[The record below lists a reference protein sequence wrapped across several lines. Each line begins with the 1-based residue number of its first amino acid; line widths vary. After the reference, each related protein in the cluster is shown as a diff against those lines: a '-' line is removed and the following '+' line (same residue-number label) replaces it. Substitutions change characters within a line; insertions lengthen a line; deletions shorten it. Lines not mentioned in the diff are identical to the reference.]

1 MVVRHPLGV
10 LPINGR
16 RGGRKEE
23 FNPFAKDA
31 SQQHRRRRDE
41 RERQHPRR
49 PAAPVDQPVAPKK
62 DIKADLERKQ
72 REAIEK
78 LEQKG
83 DVVAPKVAP
92 APVPVARE
100 PTRQDED
107 RPVVLSHEDR
117 LAELRRKSEAA
128 KQSASRI
135 EAAPELKSVE
145 TETIEAAAMVEAEP
159 AGTMEAVTQ
168 TEAQPSSNAK
178 SAKNVFARI
187 ETKVAPKQDRR
198 RGRRRM
204 DKKGGGRQKQ
214 EKKLNRQK
222 YLEYKYAAKDILDN
236 PNVPEEHRSNVLGQ
250 IWAKGERQGIDEC
263 LEFIESKEAELIL
276 PQDVGEQLRDLV
288 KRMTTKR

>member
-1 MVVRHPLGV
+1 MGVRLGLGV
-10 LPINGR
+10 LPINNR

-41 RERQHPRR
+41 RERQHGRR
-49 PAAPVDQPVAPKK
+49 PTPAPEPTAPQQR
-62 DIKADLERKQ
+62 DIKAELERKQ

-83 DVVAPKVAP
+83 DVSAPAVAP
-92 APVPVARE
+92 APAPIEPVKKSKVE
-100 PTRQDED
+100 
-107 RPVVLSHEDR
+107 PVVRSDEDR
-117 LAELRRKSEAA
+117 LAELRRKSEET
-128 KQSASRI
+128 KKSAQRI
-135 EAAPELKSVE
+135 EAAPEIATDASSTLE
-145 TETIEAAAMVEAEP
+145 PTTELANNLTTITDDAEP
-159 AGTMEAVTQ
+159 PNTDLGNKT
-168 TEAQPSSNAK
+168 
-178 SAKNVFARI
+178 AKNVFARI
-187 ETKVAPKQDRR
+187 ETKIAPKQDRR

-263 LEFIESKEAELIL
+263 LEFIEAKEAELIL
-276 PQDVGEQLRDLV
+276 PTEVSQALRDLV
-288 KRMTTKR
+288 KGMTTKR

>member
-1 MVVRHPLGV
+1 MGV

-49 PAAPVDQPVAPKK
+49 PTTPVEQPVAPQK

-72 REAIEK
+72 REAMEK

-83 DVVAPKVAP
+83 DVQAPAVAP

-100 PTRQDED
+100 ATRQTEEK
-107 RPVVLSHEDR
+107 PIVQSHEDR

-128 KQSASRI
+128 KQNASRI
-135 EAAPELKSVE
+135 EATPELKS
-145 TETIEAAAMVEAEP
+145 AEP
-159 AGTMEAVTQ
+159 EVIASEAV
-168 TEAQPSSNAK
+168 ANVQPSDLQAAQQEQGREDAVSVK

-250 IWAKGERQGIDEC
+250 IWAKGERMGVQEALDFIDQ
-263 LEFIESKEAELIL
+263 KELELIL
-276 PQDVGEQLRDLV
+276 PEKVANDLRSLIN
-288 KRMTTKR
+288 RITTRR

>member
-1 MVVRHPLGV
+1 MGV

-49 PAAPVDQPVAPKK
+49 PTTPAEQPVAPQK
-62 DIKADLERKQ
+62 DIKADFERKQ
-72 REAIEK
+72 REAMEK

-83 DVVAPKVAP
+83 DVQAPAVAP

-100 PTRQDED
+100 ATRQTEEK
-107 RPVVLSHEDR
+107 PIVQSHEDR
-117 LAELRRKSEAA
+117 LAELRRKSEAT
-128 KQSASRI
+128 KQNASRI
-135 EAAPELKSVE
+135 EATPELKPSELDVVE
-145 TETIEAAAMVEAEP
+145 S
-159 AGTMEAVTQ
+159 EAVV
-168 TEAQPSSNAK
+168 EAQPTDLPSAQQNQDNDDTIAVK
-178 SAKNVFARI
+178 TAKNVFARI
-187 ETKVAPKQDRR
+187 ETKIAPKQDRR

-263 LEFIESKEAELIL
+263 LEYIESKEEELIL
-276 PQDVGEQLRDLV
+276 PAEVGEQLRDLV

>member
-1 MVVRHPLGV
+1 MVVRLSLGV

-49 PAAPVDQPVAPKK
+49 PAAPVEQPVAPKK

-83 DVVAPKVAP
+83 DVVAPEVAP
-92 APVPVARE
+92 APVPLSRGPARQNE
-100 PTRQDED
+100 E
-107 RPVVLSHEDR
+107 RPVVLSHEDH

-128 KQSASRI
+128 KQNASRI
-135 EAAPELKSVE
+135 ESAPDLKPAEPQTVKPVS
-145 TETIEAAAMVEAEP
+145 TVEASS
-159 AGTMEAVTQ
+159 GSVDVVSVRTDTQ
-168 TEAQPSSNAK
+168 STASAK
-178 SAKNVFARI
+178 AAKNVFARI

-204 DKKGGGRQKQ
+204 DKKGGGRQKP

-222 YLEYKYAAKDILDN
+222 YLEYKYAAKDILDD

-263 LEFIESKEAELIL
+263 LDFIESKKEELIL
-276 PQDVGEQLRDLV
+276 PEDVGQKLRDLV

>member
-1 MVVRHPLGV
+1 MGV

-49 PAAPVDQPVAPKK
+49 PTAPAEQPIAPQK

-72 REAIEK
+72 REAMEK

-83 DVVAPKVAP
+83 DVQAPAVAP

-100 PTRQDED
+100 ATRQTEEK
-107 RPVVLSHEDR
+107 PIVQSHEDR
-117 LAELRRKSEAA
+117 LAELRRKSEAT
-128 KQSASRI
+128 KQNASRI
-135 EAAPELKSVE
+135 EATPELKPSELDVV
-145 TETIEAAAMVEAEP
+145 AS
-159 AGTMEAVTQ
+159 EAVV
-168 TEAQPSSNAK
+168 EAQPTDLPSAQQNQDGDDTIAVK
-178 SAKNVFARI
+178 TAKNVFARI
-187 ETKVAPKQDRR
+187 ETKIAPKQDRR

-263 LEFIESKEAELIL
+263 LEYIESKEEELIL
-276 PQDVGEQLRDLV
+276 PAEVGEQLRDLV

>member
-1 MVVRHPLGV
+1 MGV
-10 LPINGR
+10 LPINSR

-49 PAAPVDQPVAPKK
+49 PAAPTEQPVAPKK

-83 DVVAPKVAP
+83 DVIAPEVAP
-92 APVPVARE
+92 APVPVETPRKKKDDTPA
-100 PTRQDED
+100 
-107 RPVVLSHEDR
+107 VLSHEDR
-117 LAELRRKSEAA
+117 IAELRRKSEAT
-128 KQSASRI
+128 KKNASRI
-135 EAAPELKSVE
+135 ESTP
-145 TETIEAAAMVEAEP
+145 
-159 AGTMEAVTQ
+159 EAVPRTH
-168 TEAQPSSNAK
+168 EAVQAEQGTSELDPSGLEPVADDAMMAQSK
-178 SAKNVFARI
+178 GLKNVFAKI
-187 ETKVAPKQDRR
+187 ETKIAPKQDRR
-198 RGRRRM
+198 RGKRRF

-250 IWAKGERQGIDEC
+250 VWAKGERQGIDEC
-263 LEFIESKEAELIL
+263 LEYIESKEAELIL
-276 PQDVGEQLRDLV
+276 PTDVGEQLRDLV

>member
-1 MVVRHPLGV
+1 MGV

-49 PAAPVDQPVAPKK
+49 PTAPAEQPNAPQK

-72 REAIEK
+72 REAMEK

-83 DVVAPKVAP
+83 DVQAPAVAP

-100 PTRQDED
+100 ATRQTEEK
-107 RPVVLSHEDR
+107 PIVQSHEDR
-117 LAELRRKSEAA
+117 LAELRRKSEAT
-128 KQSASRI
+128 KQNASRI
-135 EAAPELKSVE
+135 EATPELKPSELDVVAS
-145 TETIEAAAMVEAEP
+145 EAVVEAEHTDLP
-159 AGTMEAVTQ
+159 AAQQYQDGDDTIAVKT
-168 TEAQPSSNAK
+168 
-178 SAKNVFARI
+178 AKNVFARI
-187 ETKVAPKQDRR
+187 ETKIAPKQDRR

-263 LEFIESKEAELIL
+263 LAYIESKEEELIL
-276 PQDVGEQLRDLV
+276 PAEVGEQLRDLV

>member
-1 MVVRHPLGV
+1 MGV

-49 PAAPVDQPVAPKK
+49 PTTPAEQPVAPQK
-62 DIKADLERKQ
+62 DIKADFERKQ
-72 REAIEK
+72 REAMEK

-83 DVVAPKVAP
+83 DVQAPAVAP

-100 PTRQDED
+100 ANRQTEEK
-107 RPVVLSHEDR
+107 PIVQSHEDR
-117 LAELRRKSEAA
+117 LAELRRKSEAT
-128 KQSASRI
+128 KQNASRI
-135 EAAPELKSVE
+135 EATPELKSGE
-145 TETIEAAAMVEAEP
+145 PEAIASEAT
-159 AGTMEAVTQ
+159 A
-168 TEAQPSSNAK
+168 EAQPSDLQSIQQDKVREDSVSVKA
-178 SAKNVFARI
+178 ARNVFARI

-263 LEFIESKEAELIL
+263 LEYIESKEEELIL
-276 PQDVGEQLRDLV
+276 PAEVGEQLRDLV

>member
-1 MVVRHPLGV
+1 MGVRLELGV
-10 LPINGR
+10 LPINNR

-41 RERQHPRR
+41 RERQHGRR
-49 PAAPVDQPVAPKK
+49 PAPTPEPSAPQQR
-62 DIKADLERKQ
+62 DIKAELERKQ

-83 DVVAPKVAP
+83 DVSAPVVAP
-92 APVPVARE
+92 APVPIE
-100 PTRQDED
+100 PVKKSKDA
-107 RPVVLSHEDR
+107 PVVRSDEDR
-117 LAELRRKSEAA
+117 LAELRRKSEET
-128 KQSASRI
+128 KKSALRI
-135 EAAPELKSVE
+135 EAAPEITSDASITLEST
-145 TETIEAAAMVEAEP
+145 TELANSPTTLADD
-159 AGTMEAVTQ
+159 
-168 TEAQPSSNAK
+168 AQPLNTGVVNKAG
-178 SAKNVFARI
+178 KNVFARI
-187 ETKVAPKQDRR
+187 ETKIAPKQDRR

-263 LEFIESKEAELIL
+263 LEFIEAKEAELIL
-276 PQDVGEQLRDLV
+276 PTEVSQALRDLV
-288 KRMTTKR
+288 KGMITKR

>member
-1 MVVRHPLGV
+1 MGV

-49 PAAPVDQPVAPKK
+49 PTAPAEQPIAPQK

-72 REAIEK
+72 REAMEK

-83 DVVAPKVAP
+83 DVQAPAVAP

-100 PTRQDED
+100 TTRQTEEK
-107 RPVVLSHEDR
+107 PIVQSHEDR
-117 LAELRRKSEAA
+117 LAELRRKSEAT
-128 KQSASRI
+128 KQNASRI
-135 EAAPELKSVE
+135 EATPELKPSELDVAASGAV
-145 TETIEAAAMVEAEP
+145 IEAKSTDLPSAQQNQD
-159 AGTMEAVTQ
+159 GDDTIAVKT
-168 TEAQPSSNAK
+168 
-178 SAKNVFARI
+178 AKNVFARI
-187 ETKVAPKQDRR
+187 ETKIAPKQDRR

-263 LEFIESKEAELIL
+263 LEYIESKEEELIL
-276 PQDVGEQLRDLV
+276 PAEVGEQLRDLV

>member
-1 MVVRHPLGV
+1 MGV

-49 PAAPVDQPVAPKK
+49 PTAASEQPIAPQK

-72 REAIEK
+72 REAMEK

-83 DVVAPKVAP
+83 DVQAPAVAP

-100 PTRQDED
+100 PTRQTEEK
-107 RPVVLSHEDR
+107 PIVQSHEDR
-117 LAELRRKSEAA
+117 LAELRRKSEAT
-128 KQSASRI
+128 KQNASRI
-135 EAAPELKSVE
+135 EATPELKPSELDVV
-145 TETIEAAAMVEAEP
+145 AS
-159 AGTMEAVTQ
+159 EAVV
-168 TEAQPSSNAK
+168 EAQPTALPSAQQNQDGDDTIAVK
-178 SAKNVFARI
+178 TAKNVFARI
-187 ETKVAPKQDRR
+187 ETKIAPKQDRR

-263 LEFIESKEAELIL
+263 LEYIESKEEELIL
-276 PQDVGEQLRDLV
+276 PAEVGEQLRDLV

>member
-1 MVVRHPLGV
+1 MGV

-49 PAAPVDQPVAPKK
+49 PTAPAEQPIAPQK

-72 REAIEK
+72 REAMEK

-83 DVVAPKVAP
+83 DVQAPAVAP

-100 PTRQDED
+100 ATRQTEEK
-107 RPVVLSHEDR
+107 PIVQSHEDR
-117 LAELRRKSEAA
+117 LAELRRKSEAT
-128 KQSASRI
+128 KQNASRI
-135 EAAPELKSVE
+135 EATPELKPSELDVV
-145 TETIEAAAMVEAEP
+145 AS
-159 AGTMEAVTQ
+159 EAVI
-168 TEAQPSSNAK
+168 EAQPTDLPSAQQNQDGDDTIAVK
-178 SAKNVFARI
+178 TAKNVFARI
-187 ETKVAPKQDRR
+187 ETKIAPKQDRR

-263 LEFIESKEAELIL
+263 IEYIESKEEELIL
-276 PQDVGEQLRDLV
+276 PAEVGEQLRDLV

>member
-1 MVVRHPLGV
+1 MGV

-49 PAAPVDQPVAPKK
+49 PTTPAEQPVAPQK
-62 DIKADLERKQ
+62 DIKADFERKQ
-72 REAIEK
+72 REAMEK

-83 DVVAPKVAP
+83 DVQAPAVAP

-100 PTRQDED
+100 AIRQTEEK
-107 RPVVLSHEDR
+107 PIVQSHEDR
-117 LAELRRKSEAA
+117 LAELRRKSEAT
-128 KQSASRI
+128 KQNASRI
-135 EAAPELKSVE
+135 EATPELKSGE
-145 TETIEAAAMVEAEP
+145 PEAIASEAT
-159 AGTMEAVTQ
+159 A
-168 TEAQPSSNAK
+168 EAQPSDLQSIQQDKVREDSVSIKA
-178 SAKNVFARI
+178 AKNVFARI

-263 LEFIESKEAELIL
+263 LEYIESKEEELIL
-276 PQDVGEQLRDLV
+276 PAEVGEQLRDLV

>member
-1 MVVRHPLGV
+1 MVVRLSLGV

-16 RGGRKEE
+16 RGGKKEE

-41 RERQHPRR
+41 RDRQQTRR
-49 PAAPVDQPVAPKK
+49 PTTPTEQPVAPQK

-72 REAIEK
+72 REAMEK

-83 DVVAPKVAP
+83 DVVAPEVAP

-100 PTRQDED
+100 ATRTTEEKPLVQ
-107 RPVVLSHEDR
+107 SHEDR
-117 LAELRRKSEAA
+117 LAELRRKSEAT
-128 KQSASRI
+128 KQNASRI
-135 EAAPELKSVE
+135 EAAPELRSSEPQTSVSNVVDE
-145 TETIEAAAMVEAEP
+145 VDATPVVNSLEGEV
-159 AGTMEAVTQ
+159 
-168 TEAQPSSNAK
+168 QPQAITAK
-178 SAKNVFARI
+178 QAKNVFARI

-263 LEFIESKEAELIL
+263 LEFIEAKEEELIL
-276 PQDVGEQLRDLV
+276 PTEIGEQLRDLV
-288 KRMTTKR
+288 KKMTTKR

>member
-1 MVVRHPLGV
+1 MGVRPELGV
-10 LPINGR
+10 LPINNR

-41 RERQHPRR
+41 RERQHGRR
-49 PAAPVDQPVAPKK
+49 PAPTPEPSAPQQR
-62 DIKADLERKQ
+62 DIKAELERKQ

-83 DVVAPKVAP
+83 DVSAPVVAP
-92 APVPVARE
+92 APVPIE
-100 PTRQDED
+100 PVKKSKDA
-107 RPVVLSHEDR
+107 PVVRSDEDR
-117 LAELRRKSEAA
+117 LAELRRKSEET
-128 KQSASRI
+128 KKSAQRI
-135 EAAPELKSVE
+135 EAAPEITPDASITLEST
-145 TETIEAAAMVEAEP
+145 TELANSPTTLADD
-159 AGTMEAVTQ
+159 
-168 TEAQPSSNAK
+168 AQPLNTGVVNKAG
-178 SAKNVFARI
+178 KNVFARI
-187 ETKVAPKQDRR
+187 ETKIAPKQDRR

-263 LEFIESKEAELIL
+263 LEFIEAKEAELIL
-276 PQDVGEQLRDLV
+276 PTEVSQALRDLV
-288 KRMTTKR
+288 KGMITKR

>member
-1 MVVRHPLGV
+1 MGVRLELGV
-10 LPINGR
+10 LPINNR

-41 RERQHPRR
+41 RERQHGRR
-49 PAAPVDQPVAPKK
+49 PAPTPEPSAPQQR
-62 DIKADLERKQ
+62 DIKAELERKQ

-83 DVVAPKVAP
+83 DVSAPVVAP
-92 APVPVARE
+92 APVPIE
-100 PTRQDED
+100 PVKKSKDA
-107 RPVVLSHEDR
+107 PVVRSDEDR
-117 LAELRRKSEAA
+117 LAELRRKSEET
-128 KQSASRI
+128 KKSAQRI
-135 EAAPELKSVE
+135 EAAPEITSDASITLEST
-145 TETIEAAAMVEAEP
+145 TELANSPTTLADD
-159 AGTMEAVTQ
+159 
-168 TEAQPSSNAK
+168 AQPLNTGVVNKAG
-178 SAKNVFARI
+178 KNVFARI
-187 ETKVAPKQDRR
+187 ETKIAPKQDRR

-263 LEFIESKEAELIL
+263 LEFIEAKETELIL
-276 PQDVGEQLRDLV
+276 PTEVSQALRDLV
-288 KRMTTKR
+288 KGMTTKR